1 MGDFLK
7 ESGGRLYNV
16 YTDASFDRNVKR
28 SSIAFIV
35 KDEEN
40 NIVDQKSKNIRS
52 RAITESERKAIFYAI
67 ASAYEYL
74 RKDDNIQVVIHSD
87 CQGTVN
93 EIINIQKKLKDN
105 PKDRISTTGEY
116 KSTLVKL
123 AKIVDRISFQWVP
136 REENEEAHM
145 LAQQSYRQWLKSAN
159 IHNIREFMVK
169 DLDYTLTKWNDLLNL
184 DYLGLT
190 EIIKD
195 IKGIIKKIEV
205 GNIKSSSL

>member
-1 MGDFLK
+1 MK
-7 ESGGRLYNV
+7 
-16 YTDASFDRNVKR
+16 K
-28 SSIAFIV
+28 
-35 KDEEN
+35 
-40 NIVDQKSKNIRS
+40 
-52 RAITESERKAIFYAI
+52 KAIFYAI